1 MKTETRPT
9 RMTFLLIEEFSAMCL
24 ISAIE
29 ALRSA
34 NYILKRQV
42 YTWHLVSHDGKPV
55 TASNG
60 IEMAVEGPIT
70 GSLDTD
76 YMIVTASF
84 VYDPPYRARIHS
96 ALRQLDRA
104 GVRLGAVSVGT
115 FILARA
121 GLLAKSRCTIHW
133 EYLPAFQE
141 QFPDIDVVNE
151 LYVIDGKRCTSSG
164 GLASMEMMLQLV
176 AEAHGADVAMKCANN
191 FQLERLRNATST
203 QRSGAISRLDTMP
216 PSVQAAVEL
225 MLKNVEV
232 PLSNAEIAERIDTS
246 VRNLERVFKRHMK
259 ASPAKFYLSLRL
271 EKARELLMHTNLS
284 TLDVA
289 LQTGFSSSSYFAR
302 CFQREFSRRPSD
314 IRKDA

>member
-1 MKTETRPT
+1 
-9 RMTFLLIEEFSAMCL
+9 MTFLLVEEFSAMCL

-34 NYILKRQV
+34 NYILKKKA
-42 YTWHLVSHDGKPV
+42 YSWHLVSHDGKPV
-55 TASNG
+55 KASNG
-60 IEMAVEGPIT
+60 IEMAVEGAI
-70 GSLDTD
+70 GDRLETD
-76 YMIVTASF
+76 YLFVTASF

-121 GLLAKSRCTIHW
+121 GLLNNARCTIHW

-141 QFPDIDVVNE
+141 QFPEIDVVNE
-151 LYVIDGKRCTSSG
+151 LYVIDRGRYTSSG
-164 GLASMEMMLQLV
+164 GLSSMEMMLQLV
-176 AEAHGADVAMKCANN
+176 AEEHGPDVAVKCANN
-191 FQLERLRNATST
+191 FQLDRLRNSTSS

-216 PSVQAAVEL
+216 PAVQSAVEL

-232 PLSNAEIAERIDTS
+232 PLSNADIADRIQTS
-246 VRNLERVFKRHMK
+246 VRNLERVFKRNMK

-302 CFQREFSRRPSD
+302 CFQREFHMRPSD
-314 IRKDA
+314 IRRNG